1 MQTVDLKDIYGD
13 NADIEKKRYERISGA
28 MIEYFG
34 HSVQNFYSCPGRSE
48 IIGNHTDH
56 NGGKVIAASIN
67 MDTIAAVALNNQ
79 SCIRIIS
86 EGHEGETY
94 IDTEK
99 IRNNIQ
105 DNIDIQNNIDE
116 LSNTEKIVAGVCSDV
131 INMGYNIGG
140 FDAYV
145 TSEVVP
151 SAGVSSSASFE
162 MLICGIINDLFNN
175 GSMIIKECARAG
187 QYAENVYWNKSSG
200 LMDQIA
206 CAAGGAVYMDFK
218 AEGDVTFESF
228 NLPFRSNG
236 YTMILTNTG
245 KGHAD
250 LSAEYSAIPLEMYSV
265 AESLGCRRLCDT
277 TRQQLL
283 DNITEIKGNDRALLR
298 ALHFYNENERVE
310 CVRNSD
316 DIGQILS
323 MIEESGHSSWE
334 LLQNCWCD
342 GDYKEQRITLA
353 LALSKEFMEQGSGV
367 CRVHGGGFA
376 GVVMAVIKDSQADSY
391 INKMSSVF
399 GKNNVRRIDIRQSG
413 LVKVNVM

>member
-1 MQTVDLKDIYGD
+1 MQTVDLKELYGI
-13 NADIEKKRYERISGA
+13 NADKEKVRYERISRA
-28 MIEYFG
+28 IIEKFG
-34 HSVQNFYSCPGRSE
+34 HLPQGFYSCPGRSE

-67 MDTIAAVALNNQ
+67 MDTIAAAAENNLPV
-79 SCIRIIS
+79 IRIVS
-86 EGHEGETY
+86 EGYRDEICVDTDLAADGTP
-94 IDTEK
+94 DKCDGQSLTEK
-99 IRNNIQ
+99 
-105 DNIDIQNNIDE
+105 
-116 LSNTEKIVAGVCSDV
+116 LVAGICRAFL
-131 INMGYNIGG
+131 NMGYRIGG

-162 MLICGIINDLFNN
+162 MLICGIINDLFNE
-175 GSMIIKECARAG
+175 GVITIKECARAG
-187 QYAENVYWNKSSG
+187 QYAENVFWNKSSG

-206 CAAGGAVYMDFK
+206 CAAGGAVYMDFA
-218 AEGDVTFESF
+218 AEGDVAFESF
-228 NLPFRSNG
+228 NLPFTSNG

-250 LSAEYSAIPLEMYSV
+250 LSEQYSAIPLEMISV
-265 AESLGCRRLCDT
+265 AEALGCKRLCETDKKHF
-277 TRQQLL
+277 LE
-283 DNITEIKGNDRALLR
+283 NITRLEGNDRALLR
-298 ALHFYNENERVE
+298 ALHFFNENERVE
-310 CVRNSD
+310 GVRKSG

-353 LALSKEFMEQGSGV
+353 LALSKEYIGQDGGV

-376 GVVMAVIKDSQADSY
+376 GVILAVIKDSQAQAYMD
-391 INKMSSVF
+391 KMSVVF
-399 GKNNVRRIDIRQSG
+399 GKENVNGIDIRPYG
-413 LVKVNVM
+413 LVKVNCD